1 MTDTVD
7 QGPLHK
13 PLRGLRVLEVSQIMA
28 GPVCGLMLSDLGAD
42 VIKIEKFPGGDDAR
56 HYQKPGDTG
65 VPPSF
70 QIINRGK
77 KSLAIDLRVPK
88 GKAAFERLVMQA
100 DVVTENFRPGTMEK
114 LGLGYA
120 QLKALNPALIYCAI
134 SGYGR
139 SGPLAAKGGFDLILQ
154 AFSGLISVTGEP
166 GRAPVK
172 PGVSLADTNAGI
184 LAAFGVLAAYIER
197 LRTGRGQR
205 VDTSLL
211 QASMQQLYWLAAAY
225 FSSGQVGKPLGTS
238 HPLIAPY
245 QVYQCA
251 DGGIAIGGANTPNW
265 KRIAAIVGH
274 PEWESDPRFA
284 TPASRLAHRELL
296 ETRINAVLSQKPL
309 AFWLERFDE
318 AGVPVGPLNR
328 VDQALEHEQ
337 AKATG
342 MVFEVDDAQGGKT
355 QALGLP
361 ITLNDRVENRSEAAP
376 LLGQHTSQVLG
387 SFGFGPDEIRAL
399 LTAGIIFQPQPDH
412 VTV

>member
-1 MTDTVD
+1 MTESSNEA
-7 QGPLHK
+7 PLHK

-28 GPVCGLMLSDLGAD
+28 GPVCGLMLADLGAD
-42 VIKIEKFPGGDDAR
+42 VIKVEKFPGGDDAR

-77 KSLAIDLRVPK
+77 KSLAIDLRSEQ
-88 GKAAFERLVMQA
+88 GKSAFERMVMQA

-114 LGLGYA
+114 LGLGYER
-120 QLKALNPALIYCAI
+120 LKTLNPGLIYCAI

-139 SGPLAAKGGFDLILQ
+139 SGPLAGKGGFDLILQ

-172 PGVSLADTNAGI
+172 PGVSIADTNAGI

-197 LRTGRGQR
+197 LRTNRGQR
-205 VDTSLL
+205 VDTSLM

-225 FSSGQVGKPLGTS
+225 FSTGQVGKPLGTS

-245 QVYQCA
+245 QIYQCA
-251 DGGIAIGGANTPNW
+251 DGGIAIGGANTANW

-274 PEWESDPRFA
+274 PEWEDDPRFA
-284 TPASRLAHRELL
+284 TPAKRLEHRELL
-296 ETRINAVLSQKPL
+296 ETWINGALSTKSL
-309 AFWLERFDE
+309 SFWLDRFDE
-318 AGVPVGPLNR
+318 AGVPAGPLNH

-337 AKATG
+337 ARATG
-342 MVFEVDDAQGGKT
+342 MVFEVDAAQGGKT
-355 QALGLP
+355 RALGLP
-361 ITLNDRVENRSEAAP
+361 LTLDGKVENRTDAAP
-376 LLGQHTSQVLG
+376 ILGQHTNQVLG
-387 SFGFGPDEIRAL
+387 SFGFDQAEIDTL
-399 LTAGIIFQPQPDH
+399 NDAGIVFQEQS
-412 VTV
+412 VQTVM